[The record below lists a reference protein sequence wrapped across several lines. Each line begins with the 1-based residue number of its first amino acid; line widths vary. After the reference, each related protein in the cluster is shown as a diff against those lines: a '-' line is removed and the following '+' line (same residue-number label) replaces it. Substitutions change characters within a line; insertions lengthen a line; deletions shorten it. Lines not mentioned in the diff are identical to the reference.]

1 MKTIILQRVI
11 PSYRVTVFTEIT
23 AYPGH
28 DIKIIIGDDLFE
40 SKAKN
45 AKDLSNIRHI
55 KLPARAI
62 SLFGRVFTRHC
73 GLLSRIIREKP
84 DVIVCEAESHFLG
97 YLTAIF
103 YKIFVA
109 PRTRLILWCFYALPG
124 LDKERTFFHAAVK
137 SISRQ
142 FFHGFIS
149 YSTYGKAYLVSKG
162 VVESKIT
169 VAINVCDTNVFFDR
183 DQLLQLNKIEAKK
196 ILNVENMFV
205 ASYVGTLDKVK
216 NPEFIIELGKI
227 FRDQKF
233 HFFLVGTGTA
243 ESELK
248 EQIKNEDIAN
258 VSLTGRV
265 TENLPLYYR
274 ASDVIL
280 VPGRGGIVM
289 SEAMCFGVPVIVHQ
303 ADGTEYDLVFSGK
316 TGIILQGGQIKNFAD
331 ELRRLSCDPVGVE
344 NMGRFARK
352 LIQEQC
358 NTNMMANSV
367 IRAIEGAMH

>member
-1 MKTIILQRVI
+1 MKTLILQRVI
-11 PSYRVTVFTEIT
+11 PSYRVSVFMEIT

-28 DIKIIIGDDLFE
+28 DVKIIIGDDLFE

-55 KLPARAI
+55 RLPARAI
-62 SLFGRVFTRHC
+62 YVLGRVFTRHC
-73 GLLSRIIREKP
+73 GLLTSIIREKP

-97 YLTAIF
+97 YLTAIL

-109 PRTRLILWCFYALPG
+109 PRTRLVLWCFYALPG
-124 LDKERTFFHAAVK
+124 LHKDRTLFHTAIK
-137 SISRQ
+137 SISRR
-142 FFHGFIS
+142 FFHGYIS
-149 YSTYGKAYLVSKG
+149 YSTYGKAYLLSKG
-162 VVESKIT
+162 IAESKVT
-169 VAINVCDTNVFFDR
+169 VAVNVCDTKVFFER
-183 DQLLQLNKIEAKK
+183 DQLLQFNKTDAKR

-216 NPEFIIELGKI
+216 NPEFLIELGKI
-227 FRDQKF
+227 FREQKF
-233 HFFLVGTGTA
+233 HFFLIGTGIA

-258 VSLTGRV
+258 VTLTGRV

-316 TGIILQGGQIKNFAD
+316 TGMILHDGQIKNFSE

-344 NMGRFARK
+344 NMGRLARK
-352 LIQEQC
+352 LIKERC
-358 NTNMMANSV
+358 NTNMMANAV